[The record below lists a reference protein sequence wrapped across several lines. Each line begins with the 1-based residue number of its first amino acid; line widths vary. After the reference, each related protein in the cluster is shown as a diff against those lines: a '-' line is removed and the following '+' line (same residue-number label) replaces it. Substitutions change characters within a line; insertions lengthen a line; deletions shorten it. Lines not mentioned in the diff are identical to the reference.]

1 MVLRING
8 MRFECSGSV
17 YAEGRKGWVNAVR
30 HTAEKSAV
38 LCVTAVS
45 SVRSAACDSEGRAV
59 PVLGRHRT
67 GRLWIQSMQGT
78 GPEY

>member
-1 MVLRING
+1 MNVLALY
-8 MRFECSGSV
+8 V
-17 YAEGRKGWVNAVR
+17 PKGCGDGDLASSWVNPVR

-45 SVRSAACDSEGRAV
+45 SVRGAACDSGGRAV
-59 PVLGRHRT
+59 PALSRHRT
-67 GRLWIQSMQGT
+67 GSLWIQSMQGT